1 MVSFLNYTAFLLI
14 NLLKLLLGLLK
25 GLLIVILWS
34 SHNWTGQLFA
44 ISLYQPAKGHLPFG
58 TWSSITMSH
67 SPSLDS
73 LLNWDINPMRMS
85 EHLLIPCEI
94 PCYIQRNLTSEIP
107 KTHPSFSRF
116 WSWYHGKNMPWG
128 WFPLVTIIPC
138 WPCNFRSDISHFF
151 DTKAFSFP
159 IEPISN
165 NLDDNLGYQ
174 RTNSPIPSHEIPVG
188 WSVSQ

>member
-25 GLLIVILWS
+25 GLLIAILWS

-94 PCYIQRNLTSEIP
+94 PCYPKKSHQWNPENTSIFLSVLILVPRKKHAMGMIPFSHHHPMLT
-107 KTHPSFSRF
+107 
-116 WSWYHGKNMPWG
+116 MQ
-128 WFPLVTIIPC
+128 L
-138 WPCNFRSDISHFF
+138 
-151 DTKAFSFP
+151 
-159 IEPISN
+159 
-165 NLDDNLGYQ
+165 
-174 RTNSPIPSHEIPVG
+174 PVG
-188 WSVSQ
+188 HFPFFWHQSIQFSHWTNQQ